1 MISYMFSN
9 GLEINYDSNRIYK
22 QNIKATASND
32 TLCFGTIASTYLELT
47 LDNTDGYFDTYSF
60 KNGYINVYNNDNK
73 KLKIY
78 IDSVKE
84 KNKLITIKGFD
95 GIIKLDKTWTPCKTP
110 ITLYSFMEDILKQC
124 GLTMNGFLLTN
135 SGFKIQNVDDL
146 KGKTCRECLR
156 YALELVG
163 VYGSLNANEEFVF
176 KWFNFG
182 NTKEIDIN
190 RLINYNTDYENTIVD
205 NIYFVRGS
213 KVYKT
218 NNDVINGSIF
228 ISKDNPLLKNA
239 SSSKVQ
245 SILNNLS
252 SKANLEY
259 LPCTISCADFFTY
272 DIGDVVSFVD
282 YKGNMRNGLVGTIN
296 YSEYNSCN
304 ITSPNVDTQDI
315 TTTETEKNE
324 TNSTTT
330 SKSNS
335 NVTFYKK
342 LDNTNIEYKECSDTT
357 EIFYNVNFN
366 INELV
371 DTIQIVINNIPYKT
385 YNVQVGYNTINLM
398 VLGDMI
404 TENIM
409 SIEIDT
415 SNTLTNIEVNSI
427 FRNCLVI
434 DYDEDDE
441 PIGCGE
447 VEYEIPSGYFLR
459 TLKTFKVNAGIQD
472 WVYEYNESYLVK
484 DVNDKNYG
492 KTLDIQTLSIPS
504 SWTIAKNQDDTQNLI
519 EIYNQK
525 NRDLYLDMINSTFY
539 IRVLFNGTYRDYYG
553 NSHTK
558 ENAPMDGWMVY
569 KKKMKNDDDYKIYY
583 TTTGIIEVDD
593 GTEIILGCVCAAAR
607 EHIWE
612 DFNTFNIHID
622 NLNDYHQIANIAGNG
637 YDTFETNL
645 EDVTSVKVLK
655 YISNLYLAYPDECAT
670 YNDALYIGEYSKCI
684 YGSNNYPQYQVI
696 NKTNGIDLT
705 WGNISWG
712 NIYLF
717 LFREF
722 AKEGYEIIKETS
734 VE

>member
-22 QNIKATASND
+22 QNIKATASNNI
-32 TLCFGTIASTYLELT
+32 LCFGTIASTYLELT

-60 KNGYINVYNNDNK
+60 KNGYINVYNDDTK

-84 KNKLITIKGFD
+84 KNKLITIKGYD

-124 GLTMNGFLLTN
+124 RLTMNGFLLTN
-135 SGFKIQNVDDL
+135 SGFKIQNIDDL
-146 KGKTCRECLR
+146 KGKTCRECLS

-176 KWFNFG
+176 KWFNTS

-205 NIYFVRGS
+205 NIYFIRGS

-218 NNDVINGSIF
+218 NEDEINGSIF

-245 SILNNLS
+245 FILNNLS

-282 YKGNMRNGLVGTIN
+282 YKGNVRNGLVGTIN

-304 ITSPNVDTQDI
+304 ITSPTTDTQDI
-315 TTTETEKNE
+315 TTTETENNE
-324 TNSTTT
+324 TNNTTT

-342 LDNTNIEYKECSDTT
+342 VDSTNIEYKECSDTT

-371 DTIQIVINNIPYKT
+371 DTIQIVINNIPYKS

-409 SIEIDT
+409 TIEIVT
-415 SNTLTNIEVNSI
+415 SNTLDNIEVNSI
-427 FRNCLVI
+427 YRNCLII
-434 DYDEDDE
+434 DYDEEDE
-441 PIGCGE
+441 EIGCGE
-447 VEYEIPSGYFLR
+447 ILIESIPSGYSINYKN
-459 TLKTFKVNAGIQD
+459 TLKFYKGLQGWIYRTADVTSYGDNRENG
-472 WVYEYNESYLVK
+472 NLESLYRISSQNYTITDTYYL
-484 DVNDKNYG
+484 
-492 KTLDIQTLSIPS
+492 P
-504 SWTIAKNQDDTQNLI
+504 
-519 EIYNQK
+519 EIYTTK
-525 NRDLYLDMINSTFY
+525 LRDLYNDLMKNKQY
-539 IRVLFNGTYRDYYG
+539 IKISLNGSFSDYYG
-553 NSHTK
+553 NETIYDNSPLNL
-558 ENAPMDGWMVY
+558 ENGFCYM
-569 KKKMKNDDDYKIYY
+569 KKMKGETSFKYYY
-583 TTTGIIEVDD
+583 TTTGIIEIDD
-593 GTEIILGCVCAAAR
+593 ETIIQIAYYHLTGK
-607 EHIWE
+607 EPNW
-612 DFNTFNIHID
+612 N
-622 NLNDYHQIANIAGNG
+622 NLNNLTLDIQLLDEDLKMLNG
-637 YDTFETNL
+637 WSNYIKDLTLKDENGEEIL
-645 EDVTSVKVLK
+645 DINGDKIKYVSNNESVKCGYWGCIGDFYESCYLELCENNIK
-655 YISNLYLAYPDECAT
+655 KELPFITSGTTTNSFYIFR
-670 YNDALYIGEYSKCI
+670 EYSK
-684 YGSNNYPQYQVI
+684 
-696 NKTNGIDLT
+696 
-705 WGNISWG
+705 
-712 NIYLF
+712 
-717 LFREF
+717 
-722 AKEGYEIIKETS
+722 EGFENFKAN
-734 VE
+734 

>member
-22 QNIKATASND
+22 QNIKGTATNNI
-32 TLCFGTIASTYLELT
+32 LCFGTIASTYLELT

-60 KNGYINVYNNDNK
+60 KNGYINVYNNDTK

-84 KNKLITIKGFD
+84 KNKLITIKGYD

-124 GLTMNGFLLTN
+124 DLTMNGFLLTN
-135 SGFKIQNVDDL
+135 SGFKIQNIDDL
-146 KGKTCRECLR
+146 KGKTCRECLS

-176 KWFNFG
+176 KWFNTS

-218 NNDVINGSIF
+218 NENEINGSIF

-282 YKGNMRNGLVGTIN
+282 YKGNVRYGLVGTIN

-304 ITSPNVDTQDI
+304 ITSPTTDTQDI
-315 TTTETEKNE
+315 TTTETENNE
-324 TNSTTT
+324 TNNTTT

-342 LDNTNIEYKECSDTT
+342 LDSTNIEYKECSDTT

-366 INELV
+366 IDELV
-371 DTIQIVINNIPYKT
+371 DTIQIVINNIPYRT
-385 YNVQVGYNTINLM
+385 YNVQQGYNTINLM

-409 SIEIDT
+409 NIEIVT
-415 SNTLTNIEVNSI
+415 SNTLDNIEVNSI
-427 FRNCLVI
+427 YRNCLII
-434 DYDEDDE
+434 DYNEEDEE
-441 PIGCGE
+441 IGCGE
-447 VEYEIPSGYFLR
+447 VLIDTIPSGYSINYKN
-459 TLKTFKVNAGIQD
+459 TLKFYKGLQGWIYRTA
-472 WVYEYNESYLVK
+472 
-484 DVNDKNYG
+484 DVTNYG
-492 KTLDIQTLSIPS
+492 NNRESGTLESLYRIS
-504 SWTIAKNQDDTQNLI
+504 SQNYTITDTYYLP
-519 EIYNQK
+519 EIYTQK
-525 NRDLYLDMINSTFY
+525 LRDLYDDLMKNKQYIKIN
-539 IRVLFNGTYRDYYG
+539 LNGKFSDYYG
-553 NSHTK
+553 NETIYDNSPLNL
-558 ENAPMDGWMVY
+558 ENGFCYM
-569 KKKMKNDDDYKIYY
+569 KKMKGETSFKYYY
-583 TTTGIIEVDD
+583 TTTGIIEIDD
-593 GTEIILGCVCAAAR
+593 ETTIQVAYYHQAGKEPN
-607 EHIWE
+607 W
-612 DFNTFNIHID
+612 N
-622 NLNDYHQIANIAGNG
+622 NLNNLTLNIELLDEDLKMLNGWSNYIKDLTLKDEKGNVILDVNGDNIKYVANNESVKCG
-637 YDTFETNL
+637 YWGCIGDFYETNYL
-645 EDVTSVKVLK
+645 TLCENNIKNDLPFVTSGTVTNSF
-655 YISNLYLAYPDECAT
+655 YIFR
-670 YNDALYIGEYSKCI
+670 EYS
-684 YGSNNYPQYQVI
+684 
-696 NKTNGIDLT
+696 
-705 WGNISWG
+705 
-712 NIYLF
+712 
-717 LFREF
+717 REGF
-722 AKEGYEIIKETS
+722 ENFK
-734 VE
+734 VN